1 MQLIAFVQYIVAL
14 HTQHVNS
21 KYNVLHTSPSY
32 IRTYHALQY
41 KIYVLVLHNQTI
53 IYHVIALPC
62 IKATPALV
70 PASLSVN
77 SQRAKEGSLE
87 PPIHTLPATPVVAR
101 LDRKVQSVNTGT
113 ALSST
118 SHHQM

>member
-1 MQLIAFVQYIVAL
+1 MAL
-14 HTQHVNS
+14 HTQHANS

-41 KIYVLVLHNQTI
+41 KIYVLVLRNQTI

-70 PASLSVN
+70 PASLSAN
-77 SQRAKEGSLE
+77 SQRAQEELLDS
-87 PPIHTLPATPVVAR
+87 PIHTLPAVVVAR
-101 LDRKVQSVNTGT
+101 LDRKVQSVNTT
-113 ALSST
+113 TELPSI
-118 SHHQM
+118 SHHQMQSHVCL

>member
-1 MQLIAFVQYIVAL
+1 MAL

-41 KIYVLVLHNQTI
+41 NIYVLVLRNQTI

-62 IKATPALV
+62 IQATPARV
-70 PASLSVN
+70 PASLSAN
-77 SQRAKEGSLE
+77 SQRVKEGLLE
-87 PPIHTLPATPVVAR
+87 TSMNTLPAVVVAR

-113 ALSST
+113 ALSNI
-118 SHHQM
+118 SHH